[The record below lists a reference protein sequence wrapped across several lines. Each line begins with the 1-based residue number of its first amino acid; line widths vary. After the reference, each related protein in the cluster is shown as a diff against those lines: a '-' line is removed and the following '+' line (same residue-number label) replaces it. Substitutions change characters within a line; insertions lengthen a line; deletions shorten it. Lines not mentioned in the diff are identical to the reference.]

1 MPISHKISSCGK
13 TKNGFTILE
22 LLIVVSLLVVM
33 GFVSV
38 TSYFSAVSGMTR
50 RSTRENTARLV
61 QMAQQRAATDH
72 IRTAVFFY
80 NQLLRTHSAD
90 QNAYVVGHAVAIRVM
105 GRLSAVMKHGASV
118 CLVDEFADLDKG
130 RKSVKLGTTN
140 SDQSTIEASAGRSTI
155 YKVSGGNVEVSQVRN
170 YAVSREREF
179 SGLYESF
186 LCHPDAALNDG
197 GTVPPNA
204 GRIPAYFFYLSGGYS
219 GWQAGNEY
227 FQEIASLTLPENYIY
242 GTAIPTGLSQPIKN
256 NPVEAICF
264 SSEGECLA
272 GNGQAKISVC
282 RTVSADGSIR
292 ATLTYMSDPVEEE
305 K

>member
-1 MPISHKISSCGK
+1 METGK
-13 TKNGFTILE
+13 GFTILE

-90 QNAYVVGHAVAIRVM
+90 QNAYVVGHAVAIRAM
-105 GRLSAVMKHGASV
+105 GRFSAVMRHGETL

-140 SDQSTIEASAGRSTI
+140 ADQATIEAASGRDTI
-155 YKVSGGNVEVSQVRN
+155 YCLTSSGTKVEVSQVRN
-170 YAVSREREF
+170 YAISRERTF

-186 LCHPDAALNDG
+186 LCHPDAVLNDG
-197 GTVPPNA
+197 STVPPNA
-204 GRIPAYFFYLSGGYS
+204 GRIPAYYFLLSGGYS
-219 GWQAGNEY
+219 GWHAGNEY

-242 GTAIPTGLSQPIKN
+242 GTAIPPSLSQPIKN
-256 NPVEAICF
+256 NPVDAVCF
-264 SSEGECLA
+264 SSEGECMS
-272 GNGQAKISVC
+272 GDGQVKISVC
-282 RTVSADGSIR
+282 RTTGADGSIR
-292 ATLTYMSDPVEEE
+292 ATLTYMSDPVVEEE
-305 K
+305 KE